1 MQPQALYPIQ
11 LSLWVDFHRVGDLR
25 ERSNSVCDL
34 ESTETKTDVIGSKG
48 FTEVCIEKVSFR
60 DIELKS
66 SAFAFM
72 RNLCVVL
79 CLSPNSQWVVQS

>member
-11 LSLWVDFHRVGDLR
+11 LSLWVDFHRVADLR
-25 ERSNSVCDL
+25 ERLNSVCDFEAPKREQTSSAVRAL
-34 ESTETKTDVIGSKG
+34 LK
-48 FTEVCIEKVSFR
+48 FCIEKVSFR

-72 RNLCVVL
+72 INICVVL
-79 CLSPNSQWVVQS
+79 CLSPNSQRVVQS